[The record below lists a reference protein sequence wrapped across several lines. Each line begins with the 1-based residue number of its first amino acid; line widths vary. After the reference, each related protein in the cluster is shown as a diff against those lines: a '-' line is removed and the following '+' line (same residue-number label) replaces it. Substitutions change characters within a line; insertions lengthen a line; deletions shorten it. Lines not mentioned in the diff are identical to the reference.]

1 MSKRKKKLADK
12 YTAVN
17 EVKLIRG
24 GKDYFVALLQLI
36 GNARESI
43 HFQTYIFTEDETGRL
58 VTDALKEAV
67 KKKVQVYLMADGYAS
82 QDLSNSFIEELKSA
96 GIYFRFFEPVFKSSN
111 FYFGRRMHYKV
122 VVADATSAIV
132 GGVNIA
138 NKYNDMPGKPAWL
151 DFALLVTGQVSM
163 DLCIQCRKTWRGYQM
178 PSKIGACR
186 NKPFDTEMLMKNI
199 CEVRMRCN
207 DWVWR
212 KNDISRTYIEMLN
225 TATSQV
231 TILCSYFL
239 PGKTLR
245 RQMALAIKKG
255 VSIKVI
261 AAGPSDIMLS
271 KYAERWLYDWLL
283 RHGIELYEYQ
293 RNILHAKIAVCDN
306 QWMTI
311 GSYNIN
317 NISAY
322 ASMELNLDVRNAA
335 FATNVTQTLNELI
348 ANDCKRITQA
358 NLLKTRNIFKQFVR
372 WFSYQFIRIVFY
384 LFTFYFKQRSR

>member
-1 MSKRKKKLADK
+1 MSKRRKKLADK
-12 YTAVN
+12 YTAAN
-17 EVKLIRG
+17 EVTLIRG

-36 GNARESI
+36 GNARETI
-43 HFQTYIFTEDETGRL
+43 HFQTYIFREDETGRL
-58 VTDALKEAV
+58 VTEALKDAV

-82 QDLSNSFIEELKSA
+82 QDLSATFIAELKSA
-96 GIYFRFFEPVFKSSN
+96 GIHFRFFEPVFKSNN

-122 VVADATSAIV
+122 VVADANNALV

-163 DLCIQCRKTWRGYQM
+163 DLCIQCKKTWKGYQM
-178 PSKIGACR
+178 FSKIVACR
-186 NKPFDTEMLMKNI
+186 SKLFDTEMLTKNI

-225 TATSQV
+225 TATSHV

-245 RQMALAIKKG
+245 RQMELAIKKG
-255 VSIKVI
+255 VTIKVI
-261 AAGPSDIMLS
+261 AAGPSDVMLS

-283 RHGIELYEYQ
+283 RLGIELYEYQ

-322 ASMELNLDVRNAA
+322 ASMELNLDVRNTA
-335 FATNVTQTLNELI
+335 FATNTGETLEKI
-348 ANDCKRITQA
+348 IINDCMRITQE
-358 NLLKTRNIFKQFVR
+358 NLLRTRNVFKQFVR
-372 WFSYQFIRIVFY
+372 WLSYQFIRLVFY
-384 LFTFYFKQRSR
+384 LFTFYFKQRN

>member
-1 MSKRKKKLADK
+1 MSKIRKKLADK
-12 YTAVN
+12 YTAAN
-17 EVKLIRG
+17 EVTLIRG
-24 GKDYFVALLQLI
+24 GKDYFIALLQLI
-36 GNARESI
+36 GNARETI

-58 VTDALKEAV
+58 VTEALKKAV

-82 QDLSNSFIEELKSA
+82 QDLSATFIAELISA
-96 GIYFRFFEPVFKSSN
+96 GIHFRFFEPVFKSGN

-122 VVADATSAIV
+122 VVADATNALV

-163 DLCIQCRKTWRGYQM
+163 DLCIQCKKTWKGYQM
-178 PSKIGACR
+178 ISKIVACR
-186 NKPFDTEMLMKNI
+186 SKLFDTEMLTKNI

-225 TATSQV
+225 TATSHV

-245 RQMALAIKKG
+245 RQMELAIKKG
-255 VSIKVI
+255 VTIKVI
-261 AAGPSDIMLS
+261 AAGPSDVMLS

-283 RHGIELYEYQ
+283 RLGIELYEYQ

-335 FATNVTQTLNELI
+335 FATNTGKTLEALI
-348 ANDCKRITQA
+348 ANDCMRITHE
-358 NLLKTRNIFKQFVR
+358 NLLKTRNVFKQVVR
-372 WFSYQFIRIVFY
+372 WLSYQFIRLAFY
-384 LFTFYFKQRSR
+384 LFTFYFRQRS

>member
-1 MSKRKKKLADK
+1 MSNRRKKLADK
-12 YTAVN
+12 YTTQN

-36 GNARESI
+36 DNAKETI
-43 HFQTYIFTEDETGRL
+43 HFQTYIYSEDETGRL
-58 VTDALKEAV
+58 VTDALKKAV
-67 KKKVQVYLMADGYAS
+67 KNKVEVYLMADGYAS
-82 QDLSNSFIEELKSA
+82 QDLSASFIAELKSA
-96 GIYFRFFEPVFKSSN
+96 GIHFRFFEPVFKSSN

-122 VVADATSAIV
+122 VVADATHALV

-151 DFALLVTGQVSM
+151 DFALHVTGKVSM
-163 DLCIQCRKTWRGYQM
+163 DLCLQCRKTWKGYQL
-178 PSKIGACR
+178 SKKIAACG
-186 NKPFDTEMLMKNI
+186 NKLFDREILSENN

-225 TATSQV
+225 TANFQI

-239 PGKTLR
+239 PGKALR
-245 RQMALAIKKG
+245 KQIELAIKKG
-255 VSIKVI
+255 VNIRII
-261 AAGPSDIMLS
+261 AAGPSDVMLS

-283 RHGIELYEYQ
+283 RLGVELYEYQ
-293 RNILHAKIAVCDN
+293 RNVLHAKIAVCDN
-306 QWMTI
+306 KWMTI

-335 FATNVTQTLNELI
+335 VATNACEKLEEII
-348 ANDCKRITQA
+348 ADDCIRITQE
-358 NLLKTRNIFKQFVR
+358 NLLKTRNVFKQFVR
-372 WFSYQFIRIVFY
+372 WLSYQFIRVMFY
-384 LFTFYFKQRSR
+384 LFTFYFKQKS

>member
-1 MSKRKKKLADK
+1 MSKRRKKLADK
-12 YTAVN
+12 YTAAN
-17 EVKLIRG
+17 EVTLIRG

-36 GNARESI
+36 GNARETI
-43 HFQTYIFTEDETGRL
+43 HFQTYIFKEDETGRL
-58 VTDALKEAV
+58 VTEALKDAV

-82 QDLSNSFIEELKSA
+82 QDLSATFIAELKSA
-96 GIYFRFFEPVFKSSN
+96 GIHFRFFEPVFKSNN

-122 VVADATSAIV
+122 VVADATSALV
-132 GGVNIA
+132 GGVNVA

-163 DLCIQCRKTWRGYQM
+163 DLCIQCKKTWKGYQM
-178 PSKIGACR
+178 FSKIVACR
-186 NKPFDTEMLMKNI
+186 SKLFDTEMLTKNI

-225 TATSQV
+225 TATSHV

-245 RQMALAIKKG
+245 RQMELAIKKG
-255 VSIKVI
+255 VTIKVI
-261 AAGPSDIMLS
+261 AAGPSDVMLS

-283 RHGIELYEYQ
+283 RLGIELYEYQ

-335 FATNVTQTLNELI
+335 FAKNTGETLEQLI
-348 ANDCKRITQA
+348 ADDCMRITHE
-358 NLLKTRNIFKQFVR
+358 NLLKTRNVFKQVVR
-372 WFSYQFIRIVFY
+372 WLSYQFIRLVFY
-384 LFTFYFKQRSR
+384 LFTFYFRQRS

>member
-1 MSKRKKKLADK
+1 MSKRRKNLADK
-12 YTAVN
+12 YTAINDV
-17 EVKLIRG
+17 ELIRG

-36 GNARESI
+36 DNARETI
-43 HFQTYIFTEDETGRL
+43 HFQTYIYTEDETGRL
-58 VTDALKEAV
+58 VTDALKKAV
-67 KKKVQVYLMADGYAS
+67 KNKVEVYLMADGYAS
-82 QDLSNSFIEELKSA
+82 QDLSASFVGELKSG
-96 GIYFRFFEPVFKSSN
+96 GIHFRFVEPVFKSSN

-122 VVADATSAIV
+122 VVADATHALV

-151 DFALLVTGQVSM
+151 DFALLVTGEVSM
-163 DLCIQCRKTWRGYQM
+163 DLCMQCRKTWKGYQV
-178 PSKIGACR
+178 SNKIAACG
-186 NKPFDTEMLMKNI
+186 NKLFDKEILSKNI

-225 TATSQV
+225 NATSQV

-239 PGKTLR
+239 PGKKMR
-245 RQMALAIKKG
+245 RQIELAIKKG
-255 VSIKVI
+255 VNIRII
-261 AAGPSDIMLS
+261 AAGPSDVMLS

-283 RHGIELYEYQ
+283 RLGIELYEYQ

-335 FATNVTQTLNELI
+335 FATNVYKKLEEII
-348 ANDCKRITQA
+348 ANDCMRITHE
-358 NLLKTRNIFKQFVR
+358 NLLKTTNVFKQFVR
-372 WFSYQFIRIVFY
+372 WLSYQFIRVMFY
-384 LFTFYFKQRSR
+384 LFTFYFKQKS

>member
-1 MSKRKKKLADK
+1 MSKRRKKLADK
-12 YTAVN
+12 YTAAN
-17 EVKLIRG
+17 EVTLIRG

-36 GNARESI
+36 GNARETI
-43 HFQTYIFTEDETGRL
+43 HFQTYIFKEDETGRL
-58 VTDALKEAV
+58 VTEALKDAV

-82 QDLSNSFIEELKSA
+82 QDLSATFIAELKSA
-96 GIYFRFFEPVFKSSN
+96 GIHFRFFEPVFKSNN

-122 VVADATSAIV
+122 VVADANNALV

-163 DLCIQCRKTWRGYQM
+163 DLCIQCKKTWKGYQM
-178 PSKIGACR
+178 FSKIVACR
-186 NKPFDTEMLMKNI
+186 SKLFDTEMLTKNI

-225 TATSQV
+225 TATSHV

-245 RQMALAIKKG
+245 RQMELAIKKG
-255 VSIKVI
+255 VTIKVI
-261 AAGPSDIMLS
+261 AAGPSDVMLS

-283 RHGIELYEYQ
+283 RLGIELYEYQ

-335 FATNVTQTLNELI
+335 FAKNTGETLEQLI
-348 ANDCKRITQA
+348 ADDCMRITHE
-358 NLLKTRNIFKQFVR
+358 NLLKTRNVFKQVVR
-372 WFSYQFIRIVFY
+372 WLSYQFIRLVFY
-384 LFTFYFKQRSR
+384 LFTFYFRQRS

>member
-1 MSKRKKKLADK
+1 MSKRRRKLADK
-12 YTAVN
+12 YTTTN
-17 EVKLIRG
+17 EVKLIKG

-36 GNARESI
+36 DNAREAI

-58 VTDALKEAV
+58 VTDALKKAV

-82 QDLSNSFIEELKSA
+82 QDLSASFIAELKDA
-96 GIYFRFFEPVFKSSN
+96 GIHFRFFEPVFKSSN

-122 VVADATSAIV
+122 VVADATNALV

-151 DFALLVTGQVSM
+151 DFALLVTGEVSM
-163 DLCIQCRKTWRGYQM
+163 DLCIQCRKTWRGYQLI
-178 PSKIGACR
+178 SKIVACS
-186 NKPFDTEMLMKNI
+186 NILFDKEILSKNA

-212 KNDISRTYIEMLN
+212 KNDISRTYSEMLN
-225 TATSQV
+225 TATWQV

-245 RQMALAIKKG
+245 RQIELAIKKG
-255 VSIKVI
+255 VTIKVI
-261 AAGPSDIMLS
+261 AAGPSDVMLA

-283 RHGIELYEYQ
+283 RLGIELYEYQ
-293 RNILHAKIAVCDN
+293 TNILHAKIAVSDN

-322 ASMELNLDVRNAA
+322 ASMELNLDVRNTA
-335 FATNVTQTLNELI
+335 FATNAGETLDRII
-348 ANDCKRITQA
+348 ANDCIRITNE
-358 NLLKTRNIFKQFVR
+358 NLLKTTNVFKQFLR
-372 WFSYQFIRIVFY
+372 WLSYQFIRIAFY
-384 LFTFYFKQRSR
+384 LFTFYFRQRSR

>member
-12 YTAVN
+12 YTAIN

-36 GNARESI
+36 GNARETI

-82 QDLSNSFIEELKSA
+82 QDLSATFIAELKSA
-96 GIYFRFFEPVFKSSN
+96 GIHFRFFEPVFKSSN

-122 VVADATSAIV
+122 VVADATNALV

-151 DFALLVTGQVSM
+151 DFALLVTGEVSM
-163 DLCIQCRKTWRGYQM
+163 DLCIQCKKTWRGYQM
-178 PSKIGACR
+178 ASNIVECN
-186 NKPFDTEMLMKNI
+186 NKLFDTEILTNNI
-199 CEVRMRCN
+199 SEVRMRCN

-212 KNDISRTYIEMLN
+212 KNEISRTYFEILG
-225 TATSQV
+225 TASSHV

-239 PGKTLR
+239 PGIKLR
-245 RQMALAIKKG
+245 KQIEFAIKKG
-255 VSIKVI
+255 VKIKVI
-261 AAGPSDIMLS
+261 AAGPSDVILA
-271 KYAERWLYDWLL
+271 KYAERWLYNWLL
-283 RHGIELYEYQ
+283 RQGIELYEYQ
-293 RNILHAKIAVCDN
+293 KNILHAKIAVCDN

-322 ASMELNLDVRNAA
+322 ASMELNLDVRNTA
-335 FATNVTQTLNELI
+335 FATNAGETLEGII
-348 ANDCKRITQA
+348 ANDCIRITHE
-358 NLLKTRNIFKQFVR
+358 NLLKTTNVFKQLVR
-372 WFSYQFIRIVFY
+372 WLSYQFIRVVFY
-384 LFTFYFKQRSR
+384 LFTFYFKQRS